1 MKIKKRKIEVLI
13 LSDIHLGTYGCH
25 AKELLN
31 YMKSIDPQLVILN
44 GDVIDIWQFSKRY
57 WPKSHMKVLRL
68 FLESDDE
75 YCVVLE
81 DDVLFINEGVD
92 FLKKLLN
99 LQLSEIDILQFGYL
113 AINGRL
119 DSGIRESNN
128 RRKERILRILKIFA
142 VKTVSIFSTFKGL
155 EKRIDRSRRI
165 LRILKHNEKLLD
177 LNSPLVEGFE
187 AGTHCYLINRKAAS
201 VLLNYNYPMLMGA
214 DLALIVLAV
223 ARNILITRTT
233 SSYAI
238 QDDSPVSIGEHS
250 KLKLDLGTI
259 IISAD

>member
-1 MKIKKRKIEVLI
+1 MNIYLINLDAREDRLKNVLDRVSGLADSLI
-13 LSDIHLGTYGCH
+13 RVSAITGEEIRNSDIPVFATDNTV
-25 AKELLN
+25 AN
-31 YMKSIDPQLVILN
+31 WN
-44 GDVIDIWQFSKRY
+44 
-57 WPKSHMKVLRL
+57 SHMKVLRL

-128 RRKERILRILKIFA
+128 RRKERILRILKILA